1 MSATENKRTL
11 LQKFD
16 VGDGTYETLFEL
28 AEFAPNEVVQ
38 RHSHPGIEAGYVLE
52 GECIFEFDGQS
63 TRVAFKAG
71 ESYQLPTDL
80 LHVARAGAAGA
91 KVILVWVVEKGRAF
105 RNWAITPPEA

>member
-1 MSATENKRTL
+1 MSARESKRTL

-28 AEFAPNEVVQ
+28 AEFPPNEVVQ

-52 GECIFEFDGQS
+52 GECIFEFDGQP

-71 ESYQLPTDL
+71 ESYQLPACSAPRRTQ
-80 LHVARAGAAGA
+80 VQAWRETRGSS
-91 KVILVWVVEKGRAF
+91 INRF
-105 RNWAITPPEA
+105 S